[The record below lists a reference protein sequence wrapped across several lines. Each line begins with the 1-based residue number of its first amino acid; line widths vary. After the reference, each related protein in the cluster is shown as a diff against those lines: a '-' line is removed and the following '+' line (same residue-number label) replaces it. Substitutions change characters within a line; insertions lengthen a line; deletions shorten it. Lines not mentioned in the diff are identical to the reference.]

1 MVSSAGWHPD
11 PLGRQ
16 RWRWFDGVEW
26 TSRTSADLP
35 DDAVA
40 VADDLPFDAEDDHLT
55 EADLLAPSEAEDP
68 LADDLADEDFDD
80 EDFDEEDFD
89 DDDLEWLDDEVW
101 PEREPEAEAAPESEP
116 EPALLELE
124 PALLELEPDPLLPPI
139 EPDAPRPDAEAEVA
153 PAHLRSPGPTPRRTL
168 VRRRVA
174 ALVLVAALVAGAV
187 VAVQTVLG
195 GEDGSSLDEDHAA
208 LAYEGELL
216 GVGGTTIRLVV
227 DGDDL
232 LEERQ
237 SPGRHR
243 MSVLRGDETFDC
255 ALDAGPGV
263 CIRSDQER
271 AASAVRS
278 SVLLFLDPLS
288 PDGTFGAAGAAA
300 EPIGERTIAGRRS
313 TCASVRVAGRDAYEV
328 CRDADLGFLTS
339 AKGRDLDLRL
349 TEIRVPKPDEV
360 EVPSGVE
367 VEGTT
372 QP

>member
-26 TSRTSADLP
+26 TSRTSSELP
-35 DDAVA
+35 DDAMV
-40 VADDLPFDAEDDHLT
+40 VADDLPFDADDDHLT

-68 LADDLADEDFDD
+68 LDDHDELEDHDDLDV
-80 EDFDEEDFD
+80 
-89 DDDLEWLDDEVW
+89 DDDLDEDLVWPDDEGW
-101 PEREPEAEAAPESEP
+101 SEP
-116 EPALLELE
+116 EPEPDLEPEPEPELLELE
-124 PALLELEPDPLLPPI
+124 LESALPRAEP
-139 EPDAPRPDAEAEVA
+139 EAPRAEPEAA
-153 PAHLRSPGPTPRRTL
+153 PAHLRAPGRAPRRTL

-174 ALVLVAALVAGAV
+174 ALMLVAALVAGAV
-187 VAVQTVLG
+187 VAGRALLG
-195 GEDGSSLDEDHAA
+195 GGEGSSLGEDHAA

-216 GVGGTTIRLVV
+216 GVEGTTIRLVV
-227 DGDDL
+227 DGHDL

-243 MSVLRGDETFDC
+243 MSVLRDDETFDC
-255 ALDAGPGV
+255 ALDAGSGV

-271 AASAVRS
+271 AAAAARS

-288 PDGTFGAAGAAA
+288 PDGTFGAAGAGA

-313 TCASVRVAGRDAYEV
+313 TCSSVRVGGREPYEI

-360 EVPSGVE
+360 RVPGGVE
-367 VEGTT
+367 IEGTT

>member
-1 MVSSAGWHPD
+1 M
-11 PLGRQ
+11 
-16 RWRWFDGVEW
+16 
-26 TSRTSADLP
+26 
-35 DDAVA
+35 
-40 VADDLPFDAEDDHLT
+40 
-55 EADLLAPSEAEDP
+55 
-68 LADDLADEDFDD
+68 
-80 EDFDEEDFD
+80 
-89 DDDLEWLDDEVW
+89 
-101 PEREPEAEAAPESEP
+101 
-116 EPALLELE
+116 
-124 PALLELEPDPLLPPI
+124 
-139 EPDAPRPDAEAEVA
+139 A

-187 VAVQTVLG
+187 VAVQAVLG

-349 TEIRVPKPDEV
+349 TEIRVPNPDEV